1 MSLKT
6 IRIKLTEIIDLEY
19 ETLTNCLSNQSRLQ
33 LLSTIIKRRMDRMR
47 HPVVFRGHVL
57 SKSQVVDILWNLD
70 DMIMSRYL
78 MPTGAVVR
86 KFLQHLNYHNIVDK
100 LSDMYND
107 IIDHYAQYHLKKT
120 LDSETYIYLRRC
132 FENSVKDITLRFIK
146 MYALTPHK
154 LQKYYQEHKAVEF
167 VPVTDVT
174 IYDEA
179 HVMVDNCWHDN
190 VEDRMFLK
198 ELYEKLPPLAQRILE
213 KLYCGY
219 SYAEIARQEN
229 VSRQAIHDYFTRYWY
244 REVYHA
250 TKAAN

>member
-6 IRIKLTEIIDLEY
+6 IRTKLAEIIDLEY
-19 ETLTNCLSNQSRLQ
+19 ESLTKHLSNQSRLQ
-33 LLSTIIKRRMDRMR
+33 LLSTIIKRRTERMK

-57 SKSQVVDILWNLD
+57 NRSQVNDILWNLD

-78 MPTGAVVR
+78 VPTGAVIR

-100 LSDMYND
+100 LSDMYNAV
-107 IIDHYAQYHLKKT
+107 IDHYAQYHLKKS

-146 MYALTPHK
+146 MYALTPYK

-174 IYDEA
+174 VYDEA
-179 HVMVDNCWHDN
+179 HVMIDNCWHDN
-190 VEDRMFLK
+190 TEERMFLK

-229 VSRQAIHDYFTRYWY
+229 VSRQAIHNYFTRYWY
-244 REVYHA
+244 KEVYHA
-250 TKAAN
+250 TKAAD